1 MKTIQKLTAIII
13 LLFVSASSMARADQ
27 KVSIGLMANPLVSW
41 LRIDNGDIERNKAKF
56 GVEYGVLTDIN
67 FTENYS
73 LSTGLSVML
82 QGGTMTYGYPLDP
95 NDTLDTRVK
104 MSLHYI
110 NLPLYLKLKTNEM
123 GYITYYG
130 EFGIL
135 NQFRI
140 KGAADAERAGTDKF
154 DETVNITK
162 KDNELGIRSQLYN
175 MSLHIG
181 AGIEYSVGTRTKI
194 QAGLFYNNGFVN
206 VIKDKDD
213 DKIFINNIGLRA
225 AVIF

>member
-1 MKTIQKLTAIII
+1 MKFQKKLTAIIL
-13 LLFVSASSMARADQ
+13 LLFVSTLVQARVDQ
-27 KVSIGLMANPLVSW
+27 KVSIGLMANPIVSW
-41 LRIDNGDIERNKAKF
+41 LRIDNGNIERNKAKF
-56 GVEYGVLTDIN
+56 GIEYGVLTDIH
-67 FTENYS
+67 FTENYA

-82 QGGTMTYGYPLDP
+82 QGGTMTYTNNSL
-95 NDTLDTRVK
+95 DTLGDTRVK

-130 EFGIL
+130 EFGII

-140 KGAADAERAGTDKF
+140 KGSADAERADPYQF
-154 DETVNITK
+154 NETVNITK
-162 KDNELGIRSQLYN
+162 KDNELGIRSQFYN

-181 AGIEYSVGTRTKI
+181 AGIEYSLGTRTKI

-206 VIKDKDD
+206 IIKDNDE
-213 DKIFINNIGLRA
+213 DKIFINNMGLRA